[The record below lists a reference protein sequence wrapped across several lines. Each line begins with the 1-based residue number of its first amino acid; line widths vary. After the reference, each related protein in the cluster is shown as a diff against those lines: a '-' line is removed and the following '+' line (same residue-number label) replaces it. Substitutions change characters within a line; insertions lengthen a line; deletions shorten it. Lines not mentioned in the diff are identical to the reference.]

1 VIKSHRYI
9 NRALDWDDAA
19 TEARRRR
26 DEAVKQQSHAHANQQ
41 KRDRAA
47 ASAWSP
53 KHEIAAARKG
63 IPK

>member
-1 VIKSHRYI
+1 MIKPHRYI

-26 DEAVKQQSHAHANQQ
+26 DEAEKQQSQAHVNQQ
-41 KRDRAA
+41 KRDRAV

-53 KHEIAAARKG
+53 KHEIAAVRKR
-63 IPK
+63 IPR

>member
-1 VIKSHRYI
+1 MIKPHRYI

-26 DEAVKQQSHAHANQQ
+26 DEAEKQQTRAHINQQ
-41 KRDRAA
+41 KRDRTAV
-47 ASAWSP
+47 SAWSP
-53 KHEIAAARKG
+53 KHEIAAVRKG

>member
-1 VIKSHRYI
+1 MIKPHRYI
-9 NRALDWDDAA
+9 DRALDWDDAA

-26 DEAVKQQSHAHANQQ
+26 DEAVKQQSRAHTNQQ

-53 KHEIAAARKG
+53 KHEIAAVRKG
-63 IPK
+63 IPR